1 MAAFRVK
8 SKPLRSGFDHCK
20 HSTLFSSISQERM
33 KVADESSVKRLCEK
47 PKGAVLPLF
56 VKAIKDRKDN
66 ANRRSPRSQNRP
78 SAGSVAAPPVY
89 RQNPITS
96 QNQQLA
102 ERKKRRRSARMTHLC
117 SAKVIHTKN
126 RIWRS
131 ASACQHHHPRRRRVS
146 LSSGEG
152 ESAWRTDVTPGVAFG
167 AGQNGCFCPP
177 PVGHFSRA
185 NHGNFSRVPK
195 RLRRVEAVAP
205 QTSLRRTTSTRRL
218 RALVRLVRSFVQLR
232 RLQHLIV
239 GIFSLRQDSAVHRLL
254 ARL

>member
-1 MAAFRVK
+1 
-8 SKPLRSGFDHCK
+8 
-20 HSTLFSSISQERM
+20 
-33 KVADESSVKRLCEK
+33 
-47 PKGAVLPLF
+47 
-56 VKAIKDRKDN
+56 
-66 ANRRSPRSQNRP
+66 
-78 SAGSVAAPPVY
+78 
-89 RQNPITS
+89 
-96 QNQQLA
+96 
-102 ERKKRRRSARMTHLC
+102 LC

-195 RLRRVEAVAP
+195 LKRALLKSETLSRGFEPVSFGVAMNYRTSARSLTPRADLRVLVRYAAAFWPARHPPLRASHDAAAPLARPARPSPIIVATSSRH
-205 QTSLRRTTSTRRL
+205 TSLNRCN
-218 RALVRLVRSFVQLR
+218 
-232 RLQHLIV
+232 
-239 GIFSLRQDSAVHRLL
+239 
-254 ARL
+254 

>member
-1 MAAFRVK
+1 
-8 SKPLRSGFDHCK
+8 
-20 HSTLFSSISQERM
+20 
-33 KVADESSVKRLCEK
+33 
-47 PKGAVLPLF
+47 
-56 VKAIKDRKDN
+56 
-66 ANRRSPRSQNRP
+66 
-78 SAGSVAAPPVY
+78 
-89 RQNPITS
+89 
-96 QNQQLA
+96 
-102 ERKKRRRSARMTHLC
+102 MTHLC

-146 LSSGEG
+146 PLFHEG
-152 ESAWRTDVTPGVAFG
+152 GSQWGPDKNAGLGFG
-167 AGQNGCFCPP
+167 AAQNKHSRHRGG
-177 PVGHFSRA
+177 GHSSRA

>member
-1 MAAFRVK
+1 MKSRRVRSFHFSLKRLKIEKIMRIDARHVHKTDDRPGPSPHLQKAAFNDVGGAQRRIGPACLSSK
-8 SKPLRSGFDHCK
+8 SDYFAK
-20 HSTLFSSISQERM
+20 
-33 KVADESSVKRLCEK
+33 
-47 PKGAVLPLF
+47 
-56 VKAIKDRKDN
+56 
-66 ANRRSPRSQNRP
+66 
-78 SAGSVAAPPVY
+78 SATC
-89 RQNPITS
+89 RT
-96 QNQQLA
+96 
-102 ERKKRRRSARMTHLC
+102 KRRRSARMTHLC

-195 RLRRVEAVAP
+195 DLSRKPKTVV
-205 QTSLRRTTSTRRL
+205 
-218 RALVRLVRSFVQLR
+218 
-232 RLQHLIV
+232 I
-239 GIFSLRQDSAVHRLL
+239 
-254 ARL
+254 